1 MTTELDR
8 QSFASF
14 WAVED
19 PMGDLRYAKMEVE
32 NVRQHF
38 PRESASVYG
47 DEQAT
52 RSVLTESGG
61 FLTSHCSHFACHG
74 RFDVESPLLSSLSL
88 AGGEKLTLGEI
99 FEYRLS
105 ASRLSVLSACESGL
119 TDIRS
124 LTDEYVGLPSGFLF
138 AGSQAVV
145 SSLWRVADISTSILM
160 MSFYDEVAKQR
171 ETGSTFSASKALREA
186 QNWLRTATP
195 EELEQWVEG
204 REGLTDRQRHALKLE
219 IYRPVVGKNGEKCP
233 PFADPIHWAA
243 FHVLGD

>member
-1 MTTELDR
+1 
-8 QSFASF
+8 
-14 WAVED
+14 
-19 PMGDLRYAKMEVE
+19 
-32 NVRQHF
+32 
-38 PRESASVYG
+38 
-47 DEQAT
+47 
-52 RSVLTESGG
+52 
-61 FLTSHCSHFACHG
+61 
-74 RFDVESPLLSSLSL
+74 
-88 AGGEKLTLGEI
+88 
-99 FEYRLS
+99 
-105 ASRLSVLSACESGL
+105 
-119 TDIRS
+119 
-124 LTDEYVGLPSGFLF
+124 
-138 AGSQAVV
+138 
-145 SSLWRVADISTSILM
+145 M